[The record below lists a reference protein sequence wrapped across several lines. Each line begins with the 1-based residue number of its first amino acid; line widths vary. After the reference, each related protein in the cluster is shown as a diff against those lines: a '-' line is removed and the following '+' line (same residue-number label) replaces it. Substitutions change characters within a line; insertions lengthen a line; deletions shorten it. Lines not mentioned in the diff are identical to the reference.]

1 MLHGH
6 LRLCSI
12 KGLNVMLPPS
22 STALGLL
29 GEGEMAAG
37 AEGWIRCVLDGC
49 ISAFDSE
56 IRRRP
61 YHRNCSCALHR
72 SRCSSRHDPCHAKKI
87 SYPISRSP
95 KRLCITIP
103 SFMKAASDHARDKI
117 EEEPWHLLQA
127 LEHFRCIGCCSLFAF
142 CFAHVTLACSK
153 NNVCQITVAL

>member
-1 MLHGH
+1 
-6 LRLCSI
+6 
-12 KGLNVMLPPS
+12 
-22 STALGLL
+22 
-29 GEGEMAAG
+29 MAAG
-37 AEGWIRCVLDGC
+37 AEGWIKCVLDGC

-87 SYPISRSP
+87 SYPISSSP

-103 SFMKAASDHARDKI
+103 SSSFMNAASDHARDKI

-127 LEHFRCIGCCSLFAF
+127 LEHFRCYRLLFSLCFLLCSCNSCL
-142 CFAHVTLACSK
+142 
-153 NNVCQITVAL
+153 Q